1 MMEVCL
7 WYNGINYSHLD
18 MSTTDVALLAGLNE
32 FSGRILTSETV
43 QQAVDWT
50 VRSVLEATRAHS
62 VALFLFDSEGENILN
77 FGQVSDGQELKEDFS
92 ACIQGAMRRVQT
104 SGSPLV
110 IPGSAPG
117 DQEFIHLVSNESR
130 IKSLVGIPV
139 KVGDAP
145 PIGVLVVLYTTQR
158 DFHPFEIEALTLFV
172 AQVTG
177 TIRYL
182 GLLMERHKREA
193 DLSMLV
199 DMAHL
204 LISAIEPED
213 LLQQIAIRMAWITG
227 MDTCAISTLSRNPDR
242 VQLLAQY
249 TALGERRDEDLNTM
263 FFLDEYPATRTVIEN
278 NKPLYIEIDDPQ
290 ADTAKVDFL
299 KKEKMQAVLMLPLW
313 AEGQPVGL
321 VEIYSTRT
329 GRVFNEAEFKR
340 LGTLSE
346 QVALALVKANLYA
359 EEQRARLTAETMRT
373 ATAALNSTLELNQV
387 LDLILE
393 QLRLVEYFDS
403 ASLMLIKGD
412 QVSVVAVHGHPYP
425 EEALAVH
432 FSLKEDN
439 LASEIYRRKES
450 IILGDARQDE
460 RFRRLARTEN
470 VRGWMGIPLIMH
482 GEVIGL
488 LTVDRYTPNA
498 YGVVDASTA
507 LTFADQAALAVAN
520 ARLYQSER
528 KSRTLAEA
536 LSEVSLVL
544 STSLK
549 MEAILDIILEQ
560 IERVVPY
567 DSSTVMLVED
577 GLARVASQR
586 GFERY
591 GDVDEIN
598 NYTIYLSKTADL
610 NYMAEKHQPYLCP
623 DVSVDPGWV
632 MPPLF
637 SHVKSWVGAPLVVR
651 DRLLGFI
658 ILNKVKEGFYTTE
671 HAEYLGIFAR
681 HASLAVLNALTYGE
695 VEQASITDF
704 LTGTFNHRYFHQQLQ
719 VEWERASRGIHPLSL
734 LMIDLDNFKNV
745 NDMYGHLFGDQ
756 VLRAVASRFKS
767 VLRTADLLARYGGDE
782 FAVILPGASLAGA
795 IYVAERLRLAIAD
808 NPIEVGDLVFQ
819 ITVSI
824 GVATYPDHALGTRE
838 LISYAD
844 RLMYKAKTEGRNRYL
859 VASG

>member
-1 MMEVCL
+1 MTEVRL
-7 WYNGINYSHLD
+7 WYNGFNYSHLN
-18 MSTTDVALLAGLNE
+18 MSTTDVALLASLNG

-50 VRSVLEATRAHS
+50 VKSVLEATRAHS
-62 VALFLFDSEGENILN
+62 VALFLFDNEGENILN
-77 FGQVSDGQELKEDFS
+77 FGQVSNGQELKEDFS
-92 ACIQGAMRRVQT
+92 ARIQGVMRRVQT
-104 SGSPLV
+104 SGSLLV
-110 IPGSAPG
+110 IPGNAPG
-117 DQEFIHLVSNESR
+117 DQEFIQPESNEPG
-130 IKSLVGIPV
+130 IKSLMGLPL

-145 PIGVLVVLYTTQR
+145 PIGVLVILYTTQR
-158 DFHPFEIEALTLFV
+158 DFHPFEIEILTLFIT
-172 AQVTG
+172 QVTG

-182 GLLMERHKREA
+182 GLLMEKHNREA
-193 DLSMLV
+193 DMSMMV
-199 DMAHL
+199 DTAHL

-227 MDTCAISTLSRNPDR
+227 MDSCAISTFSRDPDC

-263 FFLDEYPATRTVIEN
+263 FFLDEYPATRTVIET

-290 ADTAKVDFL
+290 ADTAEVNLL

-359 EEQRARLTAETMRT
+359 EEQRARLTAETLRT

-393 QLRLVEYFDS
+393 QLRLVVYFDS
-403 ASLMLIKGD
+403 ASLMLIEGD
-412 QVSVVAVHGHPYP
+412 QVSVVAIHGHPYP

-439 LASEIYRRKES
+439 LASEVYHRKES
-450 IILGDARQDE
+450 IILGDAQQDE

-482 GEVIGL
+482 GEVVGL

-591 GDVDEIN
+591 GDVDQID

-623 DVSVDPGWV
+623 DVSIDPGWV
-632 MPPLF
+632 MSPLF

-658 ILNKVKEGFYTTE
+658 ILNKVKEGFYTAE

-681 HASLAVLNALTYGE
+681 HAALAVLNALTYGE
-695 VEQASITDF
+695 VEQASVTDF
-704 LTGTFNHRYFHQQLQ
+704 LTGTYNHRYFHQQLQ
-719 VEWERASRGIHPLSL
+719 VEWERATRANHPLSL

-745 NDMYGHLFGDQ
+745 NDMYGHLCGDQ

-767 VLRTADLLARYGGDE
+767 VLRAADLLARYGGDE
-782 FAVILPGASLAGA
+782 FAVLLPGASLSGA
-795 IYVAERLRLAIAD
+795 INVAERLRLTIAD
-808 NPIEVGDLVFQ
+808 NPIEVGDLVFH
-819 ITVSI
+819 ITISI
-824 GVATYPDHALGTRE
+824 GVATYPDHAQGTRD
-838 LISYAD
+838 LISCAD
-844 RLMYKAKTEGRNRYL
+844 LVMYKAKTEGRNRYL

>member
-1 MMEVCL
+1 MTEVCL
-7 WYNGINYSHLD
+7 WYNGINYNHLY

-50 VRSVLEATRAHS
+50 IRSVLEATRAHS
-62 VALFLFDSEGENILN
+62 VALFLFDNEGENVLN
-77 FGQVSDGQELKEDFS
+77 FGQVSDGQELKEDLS
-92 ACIQGAMRRVQT
+92 ACIQGVVRRVRT

-117 DQEFIHLVSNESR
+117 DQEFIHPISNESG
-130 IKSLVGIPV
+130 IKSLVGIPL

-145 PIGVLVVLYTTQR
+145 PIGVLVILYTSQR
-158 DFHPFEIEALTLFV
+158 DFHPFEIETLTLFV

-182 GLLMERHKREA
+182 GLLIERHQRDA
-193 DLSMLV
+193 DLSMMV

-263 FFLDEYPATRTVIEN
+263 FFLDEYPATRTVIET

-290 ADTAKVDFL
+290 ADKAEVDFL

-321 VEIYSTRT
+321 VEIYSTHT
-329 GRVFNEAEFKR
+329 GSVFNEAEFKR

-359 EEQRARLTAETMRT
+359 EEQRARLTAETLRT

-393 QLRLVEYFDS
+393 QLRLVVYFDS
-403 ASLMLIKGD
+403 ASLMLIEGD

-432 FSLKEDN
+432 FSLNEDN

-460 RFRRLARTEN
+460 RFRCLARTEN
-470 VRGWMGIPLIMH
+470 VRGWMGVPLIMH

-488 LTVDRYTPNA
+488 LTVDRYTSNA

-507 LTFADQAALAVAN
+507 ITFADQAALAVAN

-549 MEAILDIILEQ
+549 MGAILDIILEQ

-567 DSSTVMLVED
+567 DSSTVMLVEN

-591 GDVDEIN
+591 GDVDEIT

-623 DVSVDPGWV
+623 DVSADPGWV

-671 HAEYLGIFAR
+671 HAETLGIFAR
-681 HASLAVLNALTYGE
+681 HAALAVLNALTYGE

-719 VEWERASRGIHPLSL
+719 VEWERASRAIHPLSL

-745 NDMYGHLFGDQ
+745 NDMYGHLCGDQ

-782 FAVILPGASLAGA
+782 FAVILPGAPLAGA
-795 IYVAERLRLAIAD
+795 IYVAERLRLAIAN
-808 NPIEVGDLVFQ
+808 NPVEIGDLVFHV
-819 ITVSI
+819 TVSI
-824 GVATYPDHALGTRE
+824 GVATYPDHALGTRD
-838 LISYAD
+838 LISCAD
-844 RLMYKAKTEGRNRYL
+844 RVMYEAKTEGRDRYL

>member
-62 VALFLFDSEGENILN
+62 VALFLFDNEGENILN
-77 FGQVSDGQELKEDFS
+77 FGQVSDSQGLKEDFS

-110 IPGSAPG
+110 ISGSVPG
-117 DQEFIHLVSNESR
+117 DQEFIHLVSNESG
-130 IKSLVGIPV
+130 IKSLVGIPI

-193 DLSMLV
+193 DLSMMV

-263 FFLDEYPATRTVIEN
+263 FFLDEYPATRTVIET
-278 NKPLYIEIDDPQ
+278 NKPLYIEIDDPR
-290 ADTAKVDFL
+290 ADKAEVDFL

-313 AEGQPVGL
+313 AEGHPVGL

-329 GRVFNEAEFKR
+329 GRVINEAEFKR

-412 QVSVVAVHGHPYP
+412 QVSVVAVHGHHYP

-439 LASEIYRRKES
+439 LACEIYRRKES
-450 IILGDARQDE
+450 IILGDAQQDE
-460 RFRRLARTEN
+460 RFHRLARTEN
-470 VRGWMGIPLIMH
+470 VRGWMGVPLIMH

-488 LTVDRYTPNA
+488 LTVDRYMPYA

-623 DVSVDPGWV
+623 DVSADPGWV

-681 HASLAVLNALTYGE
+681 HAALAVLNALTYGE

-719 VEWERASRGIHPLSL
+719 VEWERASRVIQPLSL

-767 VLRTADLLARYGGDE
+767 ALRTADLLARYGGDE